1 MTMLAD
7 SRKLFLIDGLGALLS
22 AFLLGIVLIR
32 FEAAFGMPRN
42 ILYFLSLIACA
53 LATYSLTCYFLAK
66 KIRKPHIK
74 IIGWANLSYCCLTI
88 GLLFSFYEKI
98 TALGLFYFLGEVAI
112 IITLAA
118 IELRTAYKQSPT
130 LF

>member
-66 KIRKPHIK
+66 KIRKLHIK

-88 GLLFSFYEKI
+88 GMVAYVYDKI
-98 TALGLFYFLGEVAI
+98 TTLGLLYFSAEAI
-112 IITLAA
+112 VILLLTG
-118 IELRTAYKQSPT
+118 IELRTAKH
-130 LF
+130 LR